1 MGEVP
6 FRDVYIHALVRD
18 AEGQKMSKSK
28 GNVIDPLVMVEEYG
42 TDALRFTLAAMAAQG
57 RDIKLS
63 EERIAGYRN
72 FVTKLWNAT
81 RLLTMNVSE
90 DFREKE
96 FQASSLEDRWILSRL
111 DNVVR
116 RVNESLESYHYN
128 EAASAL
134 YQFVWHE
141 FCDWYL
147 ETIKPRLFEEGE
159 GGDPA
164 RQVSLFVLR
173 RLLALLH
180 PFMPFVTEEISSRLP
195 GTQGMLVKG
204 PYPVPDERW
213 RDDDAEEQMNLIIE
227 IVNTVRT
234 IRGEMN
240 IKPGLE
246 VDVMVRKLSPEK
258 TAFLG
263 SVSPVIERLARAGSL
278 DLGDDLP
285 PKESA
290 TVPISCGELYVPL
303 AGVVDFQAELKR
315 VEKAIARVEKDIV
328 RYEKKLS
335 RKDFLERA
343 PKEVVAKDRRALA
356 ESVEKRD
363 YFARSRD
370 RVISW
375 LED

>member
-1 MGEVP
+1 
-6 FRDVYIHALVRD
+6 
-18 AEGQKMSKSK
+18 MSKSK
-28 GNVIDPLVMVEEYG
+28 GNVIDPLVMAEEYG

-90 DFREKE
+90 DFREEE
-96 FQASSLEDRWILSRL
+96 FRASSLEDRWILSRL

-134 YQFVWHE
+134 YQFAWHE

-147 ETIKPRLFEEGE
+147 ETIKSRLSEEGE
-159 GGDPA
+159 DGDLA
-164 RQVSLFVLR
+164 RQVSLYVLR

-195 GTQGMLVKG
+195 GTHGMLVKG
-204 PYPVPDERW
+204 PYPEPDERW
-213 RDDDAEEQMNLIIE
+213 RDEGAEEHMNLIIE

-263 SVSPVIERLARAGSL
+263 SVSPVIARLARASRL
-278 DLGDDLP
+278 DLGDDPP
-285 PKESA
+285 PKESV
-290 TVPISCGELYVPL
+290 TVPISCGELFVPL
-303 AGVVDFQAELKR
+303 AGVVDFRAELKR
-315 VEKAIARVEKDIV
+315 IEKEIARVEKDIV

-343 PKEVVAKDRRALA
+343 PREVVAKDRRVLA
-356 ESVEKRD
+356 ESLEKRD

-370 RVISW
+370 RVVSW